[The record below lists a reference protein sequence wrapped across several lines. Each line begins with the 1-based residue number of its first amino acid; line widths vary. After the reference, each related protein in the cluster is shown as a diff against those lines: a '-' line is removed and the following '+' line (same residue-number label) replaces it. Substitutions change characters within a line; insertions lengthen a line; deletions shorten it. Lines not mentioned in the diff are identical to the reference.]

1 MSIPPPLAGA
11 TPVPLIMGPTGAGKT
26 DLALRLAANYPVEIV
41 SVDSAMVYRG
51 MDIGTGKPSG
61 ELLQRFPHHLVDI
74 LDPSQ
79 SYSAGQFVRDAHQTI
94 MAIRSRGK
102 LPLLVGGTM
111 LYFSALRRGLADMPP
126 ADPGVRQEIDA
137 EAAQRGWPA
146 LHERLA
152 SLDPATAARIQ
163 PNDGQRIQRALE
175 VHRLT
180 GKTLSEL
187 HAQTRPA
194 DPAMNF
200 AAFAWAPTDR
210 ERLYDAIERRFQH
223 MLQAGLLDE
232 VRQLQQRGDLHA
244 DLPAIRSVGYRQLWE
259 HLCGKASLASSV
271 QRAIYATRHL
281 ARRQLIWLRAEHDV
295 RWCDAL
301 ESAAA
306 DQIERTI
313 ASICSGTHP
322 SAGLPAGSAAG
333 TDEAD
338 AAAY

>member
-1 MSIPPPLAGA
+1 MSSSPPPADS

-26 DLALRLAANYPVEIV
+26 DLALRLAANYPIEIV
-41 SVDSAMVYRG
+41 SVDSALVYRG
-51 MDIGTGKPSG
+51 MDIGTGKPSR
-61 ELLQRFPHHLVDI
+61 EQLQRFPHHLVDI

-79 SYSAGQFVRDAHQTI
+79 PYSAGQFVRDAHQAI
-94 MAIRSRGK
+94 AAIRRRGK

-111 LYFSALRRGLADMPP
+111 LYFRALRRGMADLPP

-137 EAAQRGWPA
+137 AAARDGWPS
-146 LHERLA
+146 LHARLA
-152 SLDPATAARIQ
+152 LIDPVTAARIQ

-180 GKTLSEL
+180 GKTLSEQ

-194 DPAMNF
+194 DPAMKF

-210 ERLYDAIERRFQH
+210 ERLYDAIERRFQQ
-223 MLQAGLLDE
+223 MLQAGLLEE
-232 VRQLQQRGDLHA
+232 VRLLQQRGDLHA

-259 HLCGKASLASSV
+259 HLCGKESLTSSV

-295 RWCDAL
+295 QWCDTL

-313 ASICSGTHP
+313 ASICSGTYP
-322 SAGLPAGSAAG
+322 SAGSAAG
-333 TDEAD
+333 H
-338 AAAY
+338 